1 MKKTIYLN
9 IWVFLLFT
17 TTSLFGQISTN
28 ERLALIDLYV
38 NTNGS
43 NWTDNSNWDTNT
55 SSSSDVSTWFGVT
68 TQVIGGTEYVT
79 GLNLANNNLSGTPP
93 TTFSSFTH
101 LRNIQL
107 QDNMLTGILPLE
119 GAPYGNYDTVFV
131 NNNLIDR
138 IDFNGDAS
146 YSSKMRFHNNPNLLA
161 IIIHNSIETF
171 KNISLSNIDIQT
183 QLLSSFHTDSL
194 LPQDDIGAMEDLID
208 ISNINIYRY
217 LYTHLNTNQT
227 GFKIQPFPNNQRITG
242 INLPSSGLQGDI
254 PQSVQYLSTLTELIV
269 NNNSITHISDTIWS
283 ALNNLENVN
292 INYNATYGL
301 LEDSIYTL
309 PNLKV
314 LEFSNC
320 GSDELNSDIGLLT
333 GLEYLNFA
341 NNDIELIPTSIENL
355 TSLTHLIAAPNPIAS
370 IPSEIG
376 DLVLLEELNFSGC
389 SLTNTPTELGNL
401 INLKKLF
408 LHDNQIQLIF
418 PGLGNLNNLEF
429 LTLHDNLI
437 TSLPLDFGNLIHL
450 KNLDLNKNKLTLL
463 PESIGRLDSLITLR
477 ADYNQLT
484 SLPDSIGYLNSLE
497 ILSLD
502 GASYSIFDNN
512 ITNLP
517 TSIGNLSNL
526 KELYLQH
533 NQIDSIPD
541 ELNNLSLLEKLD
553 ISYQSAYNVG
563 AYTTYLE
570 YMPSNFNGLT
580 NLEDLNMNYTMYQ
593 GNIDFSL
600 LTNLK
605 TFNAFKNRI
614 TGLKLPSI
622 PAQKYWTV
630 TENAYLSCIEVE
642 TTELS
647 NWNTGVH
654 HISKDNGVIFSD
666 NCSGNAVPLAER
678 LALIDLFNFSKHST
692 STWNNWDNDTNS
704 LSNVGA
710 WQGVTTD
717 TINGQKHVIGLE
729 LNNLVDT
736 IPTSIQNLTQLK
748 TCIFND
754 ATNHPFN
761 SLGLGFGNLNQL
773 EFFQLKGFN
782 GDSLPTNFGNLSNLK
797 TLNLGHRYSSNY
809 YQVDLTTLPQS
820 IGNLQNLETF
830 NIYRS
835 EITALPNSIGN
846 LNNLEHLNV
855 TYSKL
860 TTLPES
866 IGRLDSLTELNLY
879 NNLLTILPD
888 SIGYMNS
895 LEILNLNGYYNN
907 SNIITNL
914 PSSIGNLSN
923 LKELYLQHNQIDS
936 IPDELNNLSLLEKL
950 DISYLSEYNAGAYT
964 TYLEY
969 MPSNFNGLTN
979 LEDLNMNYTMYQG
992 NIDFSL
998 LTNLK
1003 TFNAYKNRITGLK
1016 LPSIPAQK
1024 YWTVTENTYLS
1035 CIEVETTELSN
1046 WNTGVHHISKDNG
1059 VIFSDN
1065 CSGNAV
1071 PLAERLAL
1079 IDLFNFSK
1087 HSTSTWNN
1095 WDNDTNSLSNV
1106 GAWQGVTTDTI
1117 NGQKHV
1123 IGLELNNLVDTI
1135 PTSIQNL
1142 TQLKTCIFNDATNH
1156 PFNSL
1161 GLGFGNLN
1169 QLEFFQL
1176 KGFNGDSLP
1185 TNFGN
1190 LSNLKTLNLGHRYSS
1205 NYYQVDLTTLPQSI
1219 GNLQNLETFN
1229 IYRSEIT
1236 ALPNSIGNLNN
1247 LEHLNVTYS
1256 KLTTLPESIGR
1267 LDSLT
1272 ELNLSNNLLTI
1283 LPDSIGYMNSLEILN
1298 LNGYY
1303 NNSNI
1308 ITNLPSSIGNLSN
1321 LKELYLQHNQIDSIP
1336 DELNNLSL
1344 LEKLDISYLS
1354 EYNAGAYTTYLEY
1367 MPSNFNGLTNL
1378 EDLNMNYTM
1387 YQGDIDFSL
1396 LTNLKTFNAY
1406 KNKITGL
1413 KIPSVPAQKYWTVT
1427 ENTYLSCIEVETT
1440 ELSNWNTGVHHISKD
1455 NGVIFSD
1462 NCSGNA
1468 VPHAER
1474 LALIDLFN
1482 FSKHSTSTWN
1492 NWDNDTNSLSNVGAW
1507 QGVTTDTINGQKHV
1521 IGLDLNYLAN
1531 SIPTSIQN
1539 LTQLKTCVFDKET
1552 NNSFNNLGLGFGNL
1566 NQLEHFQLKRFDGD
1580 SLPSNFGNLSSLK
1593 YLYLGYQYSSNY
1605 YKVDLTSLP
1614 ESIGDLQNLKNLTV
1628 YSSEITEIPQS
1639 IGNLNNLEHFQIT
1652 RSKLNTLPESIG
1664 RLDSV
1669 TELNL
1674 SYNQLTSL
1682 PDSIGYMNSLEKL
1695 NLDGSSYYI
1704 YDNNITSLPSTIDSL
1719 SNLKVLNAKYNL
1731 IDGNVDLSNLTLLE
1745 TLYLDHNFI
1754 DELKLGV
1761 SPSSFGSTT
1770 LSSFNVVNNQIGCI
1784 EVPIDE
1790 LVSWRLYTHY
1800 NKYDDGV
1807 GFSDDCSSFSHHVNT
1822 TEREALIDLYQSGD
1836 GENWN
1841 LYVYE
1846 NHYDTNLL
1854 SLENVGVWYGVYV
1867 EMINGT
1873 EHVTELN
1880 LANKEF
1886 NGAIPSN
1893 IDSLTKLRKLRITN
1907 DSLTSITS
1915 DINQLTSLKELDFS
1929 YSVINDTLNLS
1940 GLELT
1945 KLHLQNTELSGLVL
1959 DQHPDSFATIYDF
1972 YVTTN
1977 PHLYCIQV
1985 PAPYLT
1991 DYEARNFNLNYSTTF
2006 SSDCSNQFTV
2016 PAEEKQA
2023 LLELYAATNGDNW
2036 NNNTNWLKNN
2046 NVSSWHGITTEIVN
2060 GEKHITQIH
2069 LHNNNLDGYIPDEI
2083 GQLNYIKNLN
2093 LSYNNLSG
2101 GISHNLGLLDS
2112 LEILTINN
2120 VQATGTLSLDSAFK
2134 LTQLYMQN
2142 NAFNILKLGTP
2153 HSMLS
2158 SYYSIYASNNPN
2170 LTCIEVL
2177 PTELTSYQTTTYY
2190 YIPNS
2195 VQFTLNCDGPVLS
2208 VQPDTVY
2215 VNSNGNVIVS
2225 ANTLDSGSLNS
2236 DSTTTTGLSFNLSDS
2251 IFDCSELGLQTVN
2264 FTVTDSN
2271 GFSNSDST
2279 TLLVLDTMVPVI
2291 NWGDT
2296 TLYLDDSFT
2305 SSINEVQLMEL
2316 ISDNCSI
2323 DTAWISQDTF
2333 TCNDFGSN
2341 SVTVTAID
2349 GSNNQTSVV
2358 FNITIDSEDDV
2369 SVLGYDTTI
2378 YLNSN
2383 GQVNLD
2389 INQLNYD
2396 VTYICDTLIPVL
2408 SHTEYTCDDL
2418 GSNSIWLSINDNI
2431 NQSDSSNFNV
2441 TVVDT
2446 IAPLLNTYT
2455 SNSIYLN
2462 QAGEALITDELLDS
2476 NTYDNCTYTLHY
2488 NNSLSCTETGI
2499 QSIQVWAEDN
2509 SGNISDTNMVN
2520 ITVIDTINPIVSVL
2534 DTVTIYLD
2542 TFGQSTVDFSTFD
2555 TGSYDNCSITATSLS
2570 TDTFYCS
2577 DLGYQNIVISA
2588 SDASNNSTSIQ
2599 TTVLVIDS
2607 ILPILPINPVYN
2619 VYLNTNGTAILPYD
2633 SILSE
2638 SYDNCSLSLTYD
2650 SNYTCSNMGLN
2661 TMNIIATDLSG
2672 NTTTSIAH
2680 VNVFDTLAP
2689 NLVTNNTIEV
2699 YLNTSGEAIVT
2710 ESMINN
2716 GTNDNCDYTIYF
2728 TDTFNCS
2735 TVGLQNI
2742 NVWAED
2748 ASGNISDT
2756 NVVNITVVDS
2766 INPTLS
2772 VLDTV
2777 TIYLDTFGQST
2788 VDFSTFDTGSYDNC
2802 SLTTTSLSVDTF
2814 YCSDLGYQNI
2824 EISALDASN
2833 NLSSQQVTVLILDT
2847 ISPTLPTIS
2856 TYTVYVD
2863 HNGMATLNPDSILS
2877 GSYDNCSLALTYDS
2891 LFSCSDLGNN
2901 SIDITGTDPS
2911 GNTTVYSTIVQV
2923 IDTLAPDL
2931 QTISTLDI
2939 YVDSN
2944 GIATVN
2950 DALIDNGTS
2959 DNCSYTMFYIDTFDC
2974 SSIGT
2979 HNIQVWA
2986 EDNTGNVSDTSLIS
3000 VNVLDTI
3007 LPFFT
3012 SIPDTVYLVCN
3023 EDILDGINA
3032 DDNCGIDSIYID
3044 PNSPIIADGDTG
3056 FFSLN
3061 IIAEDHSSNTTN
3073 HNIVYHISGLNS
3085 TIQYDNTELMVEQNN
3100 VDYQWYTCP
3109 DTIFISGAN
3118 NQYFTPLNN
3127 GDFGVMLT
3135 DGECVT
3141 YSSCFNVQNIGIN
3154 EIEQNVI
3161 SLVPNPAKTFIEIIN
3176 LKADSDFQIISN
3188 LGKIIMEGQITPQQ
3202 KISIEHFNK
3211 GSYVIQIEGYETLK
3225 FIKL

>member
-1 MKKTIYLN
+1 MKKIINLN
-9 IWVFLLFT
+9 IWVFLLFL
-17 TTSLFGQISTN
+17 TTSLFGQVSTN
-28 ERLALIDLYV
+28 ERLALIDLYL

-55 SSSSDVSTWFGVT
+55 NSSSDVSTWFGVT

-79 GLNLANNNLSGTPP
+79 ELNLANNNLSGTPSA
-93 TTFSSFTH
+93 TFSSFTH
-101 LRNIQL
+101 LRKIQL
-107 QDNMLTGILPLE
+107 QDNLLTGILYLHSV
-119 GAPYGNYDTVFV
+119 PYGNYDTLFV

-138 IDFNGDAS
+138 INFNGNPS

-171 KNISLSNIDIQT
+171 KNISLSNIDVQT

-208 ISNINIYRY
+208 ISNINNYRY

-242 INLPSSGLQGDI
+242 INLSNSGIQGDI
-254 PQSVQYLSTLTELIV
+254 PQSVQYLSELIELTV

-292 INYNATYGL
+292 INYNTTYGL

-355 TSLTHLIAAPNPIAS
+355 TNLTHLIAAPNPIAS

-401 INLKKLF
+401 VNLKKLF

-418 PGLGNLNNLEF
+418 PGIGNLNNLEF

-450 KNLDLNKNKLTLL
+450 KNLDLNKNKLTSL

-484 SLPDSIGYLNSLE
+484 SLPDSIGDLNSLE

-502 GASYSIFDNN
+502 GTSYSIFDNN

-541 ELNNLSLLEKLD
+541 ELNNLLLLEKLD
-553 ISYQSAYNVG
+553 ISNQSAYNAG
-563 AYTTYLE
+563 IYTTYLE
-570 YMPSNFNGLT
+570 YMPSHFNGLT
-580 NLEDLNMNYTMYQ
+580 NLEELNM
-593 GNIDFSL
+593 S
-600 LTNLK
+600 
-605 TFNAFKNRI
+605 
-614 TGLKLPSI
+614 
-622 PAQKYWTV
+622 
-630 TENAYLSCIEVE
+630 
-642 TTELS
+642 
-647 NWNTGVH
+647 
-654 HISKDNGVIFSD
+654 
-666 NCSGNAVPLAER
+666 
-678 LALIDLFNFSKHST
+678 
-692 STWNNWDNDTNS
+692 
-704 LSNVGA
+704 
-710 WQGVTTD
+710 
-717 TINGQKHVIGLE
+717 
-729 LNNLVDT
+729 
-736 IPTSIQNLTQLK
+736 
-748 TCIFND
+748 
-754 ATNHPFN
+754 
-761 SLGLGFGNLNQL
+761 
-773 EFFQLKGFN
+773 
-782 GDSLPTNFGNLSNLK
+782 
-797 TLNLGHRYSSNY
+797 
-809 YQVDLTTLPQS
+809 
-820 IGNLQNLETF
+820 
-830 NIYRS
+830 
-835 EITALPNSIGN
+835 
-846 LNNLEHLNV
+846 
-855 TYSKL
+855 
-860 TTLPES
+860 
-866 IGRLDSLTELNLY
+866 
-879 NNLLTILPD
+879 
-888 SIGYMNS
+888 
-895 LEILNLNGYYNN
+895 
-907 SNIITNL
+907 
-914 PSSIGNLSN
+914 
-923 LKELYLQHNQIDS
+923 
-936 IPDELNNLSLLEKL
+936 
-950 DISYLSEYNAGAYT
+950 
-964 TYLEY
+964 
-969 MPSNFNGLTN
+969 
-979 LEDLNMNYTMYQG
+979 
-992 NIDFSL
+992 
-998 LTNLK
+998 
-1003 TFNAYKNRITGLK
+1003 
-1016 LPSIPAQK
+1016 
-1024 YWTVTENTYLS
+1024 
-1035 CIEVETTELSN
+1035 
-1046 WNTGVHHISKDNG
+1046 
-1059 VIFSDN
+1059 
-1065 CSGNAV
+1065 
-1071 PLAERLAL
+1071 
-1079 IDLFNFSK
+1079 
-1087 HSTSTWNN
+1087 
-1095 WDNDTNSLSNV
+1095 
-1106 GAWQGVTTDTI
+1106 
-1117 NGQKHV
+1117 
-1123 IGLELNNLVDTI
+1123 
-1135 PTSIQNL
+1135 
-1142 TQLKTCIFNDATNH
+1142 
-1156 PFNSL
+1156 
-1161 GLGFGNLN
+1161 
-1169 QLEFFQL
+1169 
-1176 KGFNGDSLP
+1176 
-1185 TNFGN
+1185 
-1190 LSNLKTLNLGHRYSS
+1190 
-1205 NYYQVDLTTLPQSI
+1205 
-1219 GNLQNLETFN
+1219 
-1229 IYRSEIT
+1229 
-1236 ALPNSIGNLNN
+1236 
-1247 LEHLNVTYS
+1247 
-1256 KLTTLPESIGR
+1256 
-1267 LDSLT
+1267 
-1272 ELNLSNNLLTI
+1272 
-1283 LPDSIGYMNSLEILN
+1283 
-1298 LNGYY
+1298 
-1303 NNSNI
+1303 
-1308 ITNLPSSIGNLSN
+1308 
-1321 LKELYLQHNQIDSIP
+1321 
-1336 DELNNLSL
+1336 
-1344 LEKLDISYLS
+1344 
-1354 EYNAGAYTTYLEY
+1354 
-1367 MPSNFNGLTNL
+1367 
-1378 EDLNMNYTM
+1378 YTM

-1406 KNKITGL
+1406 KNRITGL
-1413 KIPSVPAQKYWTVT
+1413 KIPSVPTQKSWTVT

-1440 ELSNWNTGVHHISKD
+1440 ELNNWNTGVYHISKD

-1492 NWDNDTNSLSNVGAW
+1492 NWDNDTNSLSNVGVW

-1521 IGLDLNYLAN
+1521 VGLNLNYLVDT
-1531 SIPTSIQN
+1531 IPTSIQN
-1539 LTQLKTCVFDKET
+1539 LTQLKTCEFDKES
-1552 NNSFNNLGLGFGNL
+1552 NSSFNSLGLGFGNL
-1566 NQLEHFQLKRFDGD
+1566 NQLEYFQLKRFDGNN
-1580 SLPSNFGNLSSLK
+1580 LPANFGDLSSLK
-1593 YLYLGYQYSSNY
+1593 TFYLGYNYSSNY
-1605 YKVDLTSLP
+1605 YRVDLTSLP
-1614 ESIGDLQNLKNLTV
+1614 ESIGDLNNL
-1628 YSSEITEIPQS
+1628 EILNIFGSDITALPNS
-1639 IGNLNNLEHFQIT
+1639 IGNLNNLEEFTMI
-1652 RSKLNTLPESIG
+1652 RSKLTTLPESMG
-1664 RLDSV
+1664 RLDSL
-1669 TELNL
+1669 TKLDL
-1674 SYNQLTSL
+1674 TYNQLTTL
-1682 PDSIGYMNSLEKL
+1682 PDSIGYMNSLEVL
-1695 NLDGSSYYI
+1695 NLDGTTYSSI
-1704 YDNNITSLPSTIDSL
+1704 YNNNITSLPASINNL
-1719 SNLKVLNAKYNL
+1719 SNLKELNAKYNL
-1731 IDGNVDLSNLTLLE
+1731 INGNIDLSNLTLLE
-1745 TLYLDHNFI
+1745 TLYLDHNYI

-1770 LSSFNVVNNQIGCI
+1770 LSSFDVVNNQIGCI

-1790 LVSWRLYTHY
+1790 LVSWRLYSHY

-1841 LYVYE
+1841 LNIYE
-1846 NHYDTNLL
+1846 NHYDTNLS

-1880 LANKEF
+1880 LENKEF

-1893 IDSLTKLRKLRITN
+1893 IDSLTKLRKLRIIN
-1907 DSLTSITS
+1907 DSLTNITS

-1929 YSVINDTLNLS
+1929 YSVINDSLNLG

-1945 KLHLQNTELSGLVL
+1945 KLHVQNTELSGLVL

-1977 PHLYCIQV
+1977 PYLYCIQV
-1985 PAPYLT
+1985 PAPYLA

-2023 LLELYAATNGDNW
+2023 LLELYAATNGDHW

-2069 LHNNNLDGYIPDEI
+2069 LSHNNLDGYIPDEI
-2083 GQLNYIKNLN
+2083 EHLNYVQNLN

-2112 LEILTINN
+2112 LETLTINN
-2120 VQATGTLSLDSAFK
+2120 VQATGTLSLDSVFK

-2142 NAFNILKLGTP
+2142 NAFNVLKLGTP

-2190 YIPNS
+2190 YMPNS

-2208 VQPDTVY
+2208 VQSDTVY

-2251 IFDCSELGLQTVN
+2251 TFDCSELGLHTIN

-2271 GFSNSDST
+2271 GVSNSDST
-2279 TLLVLDTMVPVI
+2279 TLLVLDTMAPVI
-2291 NWGDT
+2291 NWADT
-2296 TLYLDDSFT
+2296 TLYLDGSFT
-2305 SSINEVQLMEL
+2305 SSISEQQLMEL
-2316 ISDNCSI
+2316 ISDNCII

-2333 TCNDFGSN
+2333 TCNDFGIN

-2369 SVLGYDTTI
+2369 SILGYDTTI

-2408 SHTEYTCDDL
+2408 SQTEYTCDDL

-2499 QSIQVWAEDN
+2499 QSILVWAEDN

-2520 ITVIDTINPIVSVL
+2520 ITVIDTIHPIVSVL

-2542 TFGQSTVDFSTFD
+2542 TFGQATVDFSIFD
-2555 TGSYDNCSITATSLS
+2555 TGSYDNCSITTTSLS

-2577 DLGYQNIVISA
+2577 DLGYQNIIISA
-2588 SDASNNSTSIQ
+2588 IDASNNSTSIQ

-2607 ILPILPINPVYN
+2607 ILPVLPINPVYN

-2650 SNYTCSNMGLN
+2650 SNYTCSDIGLN

-2672 NTTTSIAH
+2672 NTTTRIAH

-2689 NLVTNNTIEV
+2689 NLVTYNTIEV
-2699 YLNTSGEAIVT
+2699 YLNTAGEAIVT

-2735 TVGLQNI
+2735 TIGVQNI
-2742 NVWAED
+2742 NIWAED
-2748 ASGNISDT
+2748 ASGNTSDT

-2777 TIYLDTFGQST
+2777 TIYLNTFGQST
-2788 VDFSTFDTGSYDNC
+2788 VDFSTFDTGSFDNC
-2802 SLTTTSLSVDTF
+2802 SITTTSLSIDTF

-2856 TYTVYVD
+2856 TYTVYLD
-2863 HNGMATLNPDSILS
+2863 NNGMATLNPDSILS

-2901 SIDITGTDPS
+2901 TIDITGTDPS
-2911 GNTTVYSTIVQV
+2911 GNTTIYSTIVQV

-2931 QTISTLDI
+2931 QTNSTLDI

-2944 GIATVN
+2944 GLATIN
-2950 DALIDNGTS
+2950 DALIDNGTI
-2959 DNCSYTMFYIDTFDC
+2959 DNCSYTMFYTDTFDC
-2974 SSIGT
+2974 SSIGI

-2986 EDNTGNVSDTSLIS
+2986 EDNSGNLSDTNLVS

-3012 SIPDTVYLVCN
+3012 SIPDTIYLVCN
-3023 EDILDGINA
+3023 EDMLDGINA
-3032 DDNCGIDSIYID
+3032 NDNCGIDSIYID

-3056 FFSLN
+3056 FFPVN
-3061 IIAEDHSSNTTN
+3061 IIAEDHSSNSTIQ
-3073 HNIVYHISGLNS
+3073 NIVYHISGLNS

-3100 VDYQWYTCP
+3100 VDYQWFTCP

-3118 NQYFTPLNN
+3118 NQYFTPQNN
-3127 GDFGVMLT
+3127 GDYGVMLT
-3135 DGECVT
+3135 DGECVI

-3188 LGKIIMEGQITPQQ
+3188 LGKIIMEGQIKPQQ
-3202 KISIEHFNK
+3202 KISIEHLNK